1 VKKLLILLTAVLGN
15 KTYAATATT
24 LATGLSAWSFGF
36 DPLPWMFSTAG
47 MIYML
52 IHTEPA
58 SEKTPAKI
66 RAESLAN
73 GLVSL
78 ICGALGGPVTASAL
92 SEWSKKEYLNSPL
105 LAAFL
110 ISAFWQIVAY
120 KAWPFLRT
128 ELWPIAKS
136 WLERKVGD
144 TK

>member
-1 VKKLLILLTAVLGN
+1 MQKLLIFIVAILGN
-15 KTYAATATT
+15 KSYAAAITT
-24 LATGLSAWSFGF
+24 GATGLSAWSLGF

-52 IHTEPA
+52 IHTEPK
-58 SEKTPAKI
+58 EAKNSTQV
-66 RAESLAN
+66 RAESIAN

-78 ICGALGGPVTASAL
+78 ICGALGGPMSASAL
-92 SEWSKKEYLNSPL
+92 AEWSNKEYLNSPL

-110 ISAFWQIVAY
+110 ISAFWQLIAY
-120 KAWPFLRT
+120 KAWPVVRA
-128 ELWPIAKS
+128 EIWPIAKS